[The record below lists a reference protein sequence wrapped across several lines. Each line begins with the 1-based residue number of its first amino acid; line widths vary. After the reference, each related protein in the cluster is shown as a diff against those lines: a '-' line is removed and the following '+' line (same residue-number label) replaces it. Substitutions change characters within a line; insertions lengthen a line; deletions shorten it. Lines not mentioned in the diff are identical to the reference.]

1 MVDTAQ
7 QRAIFQF
14 GDENQRRNDSYG
26 VNHDIR
32 DLGRTC
38 RKIVLDNLDT
48 NGIEKQNNKT
58 LFTCKPGISPL
69 EKQKKGEKS
78 DEVVDDVTCGN
89 SGGQARIIR

>member
-32 DLGRTC
+32 DLG
-38 RKIVLDNLDT
+38 
-48 NGIEKQNNKT
+48 
-58 LFTCKPGISPL
+58 
-69 EKQKKGEKS
+69 
-78 DEVVDDVTCGN
+78 
-89 SGGQARIIR
+89 ARVGR